1 MNVTLIFS
9 LDRYKAVVDA
19 FLTGLEQA
27 IENGHDVT
35 KLASVAS
42 FFVSRVDT
50 EVDKRLDAIGTDEAK
65 ALKGKAAIAN
75 ARLAFEAYEEIFD
88 TDRWRE
94 IETAGAKPQRPLWA
108 STGTKDPSYS
118 PTLYVDNLVTR
129 GVVNTMPEATIKAV
143 EEHSEITGDTV
154 RGDYAGRPQGDRR
167 PGEAGHLVRR
177 GRAGARGRGRGEVR
191 RVLVGAAGHRHRGPE
206 GGRQVSAPQVST
218 QNGDWAEVVD
228 KLVAEKIASRIA
240 AKDATIWGP
249 DAESEASIR
258 LGWVDLHETSRPLL
272 AEIEALQADL
282 RSEGLDRIVLSG
294 MGGSSLAPEVITR
307 TAGVELVVLDS
318 TDPSVVGRA
327 LAGDLS
333 KTVIVVSSKS
343 GGTVETDSH
352 RRTFVKAFTDAG
364 IDAASRVVV
373 VTDPGSPFEK
383 LSADEGYRKTFLADP
398 NVGGR
403 YSALTAFGL
412 VPSGLAGADIAELL
426 DQAAEAAPALQADST
441 DNPALWLG
449 AVLAASA
456 GRDKAIITADGSDI
470 VGFPDW
476 AEQLI
481 AESTGKNGT
490 GVLPVAVEV
499 GAPELRSEAAD
510 LTNALLAEKA
520 TSGVPTALTSGSLGG
535 QFLLW
540 EVATAVA
547 GYLLGIDPFDQP
559 DVESAKKA
567 ARGLLDAQPE
577 PEAAAFT
584 DGVVEVRGSEGL
596 LDGVD
601 SLQGAVDALLG
612 KLDADG
618 YLAVMAYLDSERD
631 ADAGRR
637 SAGAGDRGR
646 AVR

>member
-1 MNVTLIFS
+1 
-9 LDRYKAVVDA
+9 
-19 FLTGLEQA
+19 
-27 IENGHDVT
+27 
-35 KLASVAS
+35 
-42 FFVSRVDT
+42 
-50 EVDKRLDAIGTDEAK
+50 
-65 ALKGKAAIAN
+65 
-75 ARLAFEAYEEIFD
+75 
-88 TDRWRE
+88 
-94 IETAGAKPQRPLWA
+94 
-108 STGTKDPSYS
+108 
-118 PTLYVDNLVTR
+118 
-129 GVVNTMPEATIKAV
+129 
-143 EEHSEITGDTV
+143 
-154 RGDYAGRPQGDRR
+154 
-167 PGEAGHLVRR
+167 
-177 GRAGARGRGRGEVR
+177 
-191 RVLVGAAGHRHRGPE
+191 
-206 GGRQVSAPQVST
+206 VSAPKVTT
-218 QNGDWAEVVD
+218 QNGDWTEVVD

-249 DAESEASIR
+249 DAEHEASIR
-258 LGWVDLHETSRPLL
+258 LGWVDLHDTSRPLL

-318 TDPSVVGRA
+318 TDPSVVARA

-352 RRTFVKAFTDAG
+352 RRTFVKAFQDAG

-426 DQAAEAAPALQADST
+426 DQAAEAAPELQADST

-456 GRDKAIITADGSDI
+456 GRDKAIITADGPGSNGI

-490 GVLPVAVEV
+490 GVLPVAVEA
-499 GAPELRSEAAD
+499 GAPELHSDAAD

-535 QFLLW
+535 QMLLW
-540 EVATAVA
+540 ETATAVA
-547 GYLLGIDPFDQP
+547 GYLLGINPFDQP

-584 DGVVEVRGSEGL
+584 EGAVEVRGSEGL

-612 KLDADG
+612 KLDAKG
-618 YLAVMAYLDSERD
+618 YVAVMAYLDSERD
-631 ADAGRR
+631 AELFGVRPALATRTGRPVTFGWGPRFLHSTGQYHKGGHPEGVFLQITGAHATDVEIPDRPFSFGTLITAQAAGDAGVL
-637 SAGAGDRGR
+637 AERGR
-646 AVR
+646 PVLRLHLTDVANGVQQLLSLFGN